1 MKQFFT
7 TLIVALTASVFTA
20 NAQMFNCQSTGVAR
34 VDNKTTVSFY
44 ERDDYSFSIV
54 PDRDMVVITRNYGSS
69 FSYTGAYKIEYA
81 MPVYDNEMGK
91 GYSFA
96 ISRNN
101 TVYVMTMTKN
111 IISFSKMGD
120 QSRMWHFYL
129 NRSINF

>member
-1 MKQFFT
+1 MKQFIT

-20 NAQMFNCQSTGVAR
+20 SAQMFNCQSTGVAL
-34 VDNKTTVSFY
+34 VDNQATVSFY
-44 ERDDYSFSIV
+44 ERDNYSFSIV
-54 PDRDMVVITRNYGSS
+54 PDRDMVVITRNRGSS
-69 FSYTGAYKIEYA
+69 FSYTGTYKIEYA

-91 GYSFA
+91 GYSLA